1 MREVVRIRRR
11 GKLRHTSPSAYSGA
25 GVVASGWIRFRS
37 GEYFGKIIADKK
49 TGRVLGANYICHS
62 AGEVIHEV
70 ALAMKAGIHARE
82 IGQTIHAYPTMA
94 EGVRWAATGLE
105 FD

>member
-1 MREVVRIRRR
+1 M
-11 GKLRHTSPSAYSGA
+11 
-25 GVVASGWIRFRS
+25 
-37 GEYFGKIIADKK
+37 K

-94 EGVRWAATGLE
+94 EGVRWAATGLT